1 MLWLF
6 AIWPPPLWYRTHWP
20 AGTAFMRMRGG
31 DRAYAP
37 VPLDSVSPAFVQAVL
52 IGEDH
57 RFWTHGGI
65 DFTEMRTAIG
75 YRRIGFSWGSAR
87 DVAELARSLPRA
99 WKRRDALRG
108 ASTISQ
114 QLAKN
119 IYLSP
124 SRNPFRKVKEAVTAY
139 RLEAALDKHRILELY
154 VNVVE
159 LGEGVWGVEAASRQY
174 FDRPADRL
182 SRAQATALAA
192 SLPFPLLSNP
202 DTRPGRM
209 RARQALIL
217 RRMRGEAIEIPK
229 LAAEVRPEPEPP
241 QPEEPA
247 PVVPPPDAA
256 LPDTALPDTALP
268 EPDTSPIP
276 PPE

>member
-1 MLWLF
+1 VLWLF

-20 AGTAFMRMRGG
+20 ARTAFMRMRGG
-31 DRAYAP
+31 ERAYAP
-37 VPLDSVSPAFVQAVL
+37 VRLDSVSSDFIQAVL

-65 DFTEMRTAIG
+65 DFIEMRRAIG
-75 YRRIGFSWGSAR
+75 YRRPGFSWGSPG
-87 DVAELARSLPRA
+87 DLVEVVRSMPRA
-99 WKRRDALRG
+99 WSRRDALRG

-124 SRNPFRKVKEAVTAY
+124 SRNPLRKLKEAVTAY
-139 RLEAALDKHRILELY
+139 RLEAALEKHRILELY

-159 LGEGVWGVEAASRQY
+159 LGDGVWGVEAASHHY
-174 FDRPADRL
+174 YARPAAALTR
-182 SRAQATALAA
+182 SQAASLAA

-202 DTRPGRM
+202 GHRPGRM

-217 RRMRGEAIEIPK
+217 RRMRGERIEIPK
-229 LAAEVRPEPEPP
+229 VAADVKPVEPL
-241 QPEEPA
+241 
-247 PVVPPPDAA
+247 PPPPASEVPA
-256 LPDTALPDTALP
+256 DTLLTLP

-276 PPE
+276 PGE

>member
-20 AGTAFMRMRGG
+20 ARTAFMRMRGG
-31 DRAYAP
+31 DRAYRP

-75 YRRIGFSWGSAR
+75 YRRTGFSWGSAR
-87 DVAELARSLPRA
+87 DVAEVVRSLPRA
-99 WKRRDALRG
+99 WKRRDAIRG

-124 SRNPFRKVKEAVTAY
+124 SRNPFRKLKEAVTAY
-139 RLEAALDKHRILELY
+139 RLEAALDKRRILELY

-159 LGEGVWGVEAASRQY
+159 LGDGVWGVEAASGQY
-174 FDRPADRL
+174 FGRPASRL
-182 SRAQATALAA
+182 TRGQATALAA

-202 DTRPGRM
+202 ATRPGRM
-209 RARQALIL
+209 RARQALIV
-217 RRMRGEAIEIPK
+217 RRMRGERIEIPTI
-229 LAAEVRPEPEPP
+229 AAEVKPAPEPESL
-241 QPEEPA
+241 
-247 PVVPPPDAA
+247 PPPAR
-256 LPDTALPDTALP
+256 DTAPTVDSFPP
-268 EPDTSPIP
+268 EPDTAPVP
-276 PPE
+276 AAE